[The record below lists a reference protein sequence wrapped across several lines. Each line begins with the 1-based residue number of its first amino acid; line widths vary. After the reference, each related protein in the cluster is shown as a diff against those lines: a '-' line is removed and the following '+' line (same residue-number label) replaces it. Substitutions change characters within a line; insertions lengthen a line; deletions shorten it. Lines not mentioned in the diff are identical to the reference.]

1 MAPIERASNS
11 LGNIFGGGLTA
22 IFQDL
27 EIARRYGIAWYSIA
41 CFDTLSLLSV
51 EREYIWTS
59 KWTVAKV
66 LFLVKHV
73 LEPLRRWGVLSLLTL
88 MQILEAVPISRGA
101 CLQLYWIGTATGIF
115 TSFLVA
121 LAAAHLT
128 LTISAASHLHS
139 INMPPF
145 VAQAL
150 KLEGCGTLG
159 HAQLKMSRYL
169 TIWGTFFFVDAVVL
183 GLTLYKSVQV
193 SRRVGNVPIVRA
205 LWRDGLVYY
214 LVITLVHLVS
224 VVLIL
229 QQARPRLKALNNPAS
244 LALMS
249 LMASRLVLSL
259 RSRTSRTSVSPAQGS
274 PGRARVSVR
283 VNTASAKSQEIE
295 LGTRSE
301 SSGPTLDGSESE
313 ATNTGAA
320 MPKLAEDVS

>member
-1 MAPIERASNS
+1 MNR
-11 LGNIFGGGLTA
+11 
-22 IFQDL
+22 
-27 EIARRYGIAWYSIA
+27 
-41 CFDTLSLLSV
+41 
-51 EREYIWTS
+51 
-59 KWTVAKV
+59 
-66 LFLVKHV
+66 
-73 LEPLRRWGVLSLLTL
+73 
-88 MQILEAVPISRGA
+88 
-101 CLQLYWIGTATGIF
+101 
-115 TSFLVA
+115 
-121 LAAAHLT
+121 
-128 LTISAASHLHS
+128 
-139 INMPPF
+139 
-145 VAQAL
+145 
-150 KLEGCGTLG
+150 
-159 HAQLKMSRYL
+159 
-169 TIWGTFFFVDAVVL
+169 WGTFFFVDAVVL

-229 QQARPRLKALNNPAS
+229 RECDTYHSSPRQLTFTEICSLVNLTSEQARPRLKALNNPAS

-301 SSGPTLDGSESE
+301 SSGPT
-313 ATNTGAA
+313 
-320 MPKLAEDVS
+320 VR